1 MNSITCPY
9 CGAVGDGKTLYDLN
23 VALYG
28 RLPNVATDCHDRE
41 VRAERDRQWTAA
53 CAPGPRLTPETARAA
68 VVAMARADL
77 ILEALERRYRDGG
90 FSDSTT
96 MSVVERTLEASR
108 ASVVWPPPLERAD
121 VSDFPWRK
129 AAVDEDGVVAY
140 QPSLFRRLLSTPEPP
155 EEWYVEQLVNS
166 SCGTWEASR
175 NVIIGDRHRFF
186 SRREAKAAVYA
197 HGDGVVTYRL
207 VSTRTGPETALCA
220 PPEEWFVEL
229 LVNEVW
235 VASGNQ
241 VIGNRHRFSTR
252 EEALAAIYKHA
263 PRAGVVTYRLVSTR
277 TGPEEALCALCAPL
291 EEWYVERRV
300 TGTETWITS
309 NNQVIGDRHRFP
321 SRREAL
327 AAVYAHGGILS
338 TYRLVSTRIGPE
350 EWPL

>member
-220 PPEEWFVEL
+220 
-229 LVNEVW
+229 
-235 VASGNQ
+235 
-241 VIGNRHRFSTR
+241 
-252 EEALAAIYKHA
+252 
-263 PRAGVVTYRLVSTR
+263 
-277 TGPEEALCALCAPL
+277 LCAL